1 MQTNMIKTQL
11 RTDKLAIGLSMA
23 CVIHC
28 FFAPAVVIFA
38 YGVSAFTIES
48 ELIHYLLLML
58 AAPISLFAL
67 SIGYKNHQTISFLI
81 TGILGLTILILAVLL
96 ENILGESGERGFT
109 IVGSMILA
117 FSHYKNHRVCKELD
131 CSECHKR

>member
-1 MQTNMIKTQL
+1 MIKTQL
-11 RTDKLAIGLSMA
+11 NSDKLAMGLSMA

-28 FFAPAVVIFA
+28 FFAPAVVILA

-48 ELIHYLLLML
+48 ELIHYLLLTL

-67 SIGYKNHQTISFLI
+67 GLGYKNHGTISFFV
-81 TGILGLTILILAVLL
+81 TGILGLTILILAVIL
-96 ENILGESGERGFT
+96 ENFIGESGERGFT
-109 IVGSMILA
+109 VVGSLILA
-117 FSHYKNHRVCKELD
+117 FSHYKNHKVCKELD

>member
-1 MQTNMIKTQL
+1 M
-11 RTDKLAIGLSMA
+11 GLSMA

-28 FFAPAVVIFA
+28 FFAPAVVILA

-67 SIGYKNHQTISFLI
+67 GLGYKKPSNYYFSCHRYSRVNNTYSC
-81 TGILGLTILILAVLL
+81 
-96 ENILGESGERGFT
+96 SSYRKYYWR
-109 IVGSMILA
+109 VG
-117 FSHYKNHRVCKELD
+117 
-131 CSECHKR
+131 

>member
-1 MQTNMIKTQL
+1 MIKTQL
-11 RTDKLAIGLSMA
+11 TSDKLAVGLSMA

-28 FFAPAVVIFA
+28 FFAPAVVILA

-48 ELIHYLLLML
+48 ELIHYLLLTL

-67 SIGYKNHQTISFLI
+67 GLGYKNHGTISFFV
-81 TGILGLTILILAVLL
+81 TGILGLTILILAVIL
-96 ENILGESGERGFT
+96 ENFIGESGERGFT
-109 IVGSMILA
+109 VVGSLILA
-117 FSHYKNHRVCKELD
+117 FSHYKNHKVCKELD